1 MTELRNILSDSVN
14 GLFGDR
20 VTREMLTAFDRTGD
34 TGGLWE
40 EVEAQG
46 LTRPLVSEENGG
58 VGGEWRDAHVLVQA
72 AGFHAAPVPLAE
84 TILATWLAEKAGL
97 PIAEGM
103 ATVVDGRSADLGIRG
118 EGAKA
123 TISGQAG
130 RVPWARLATD
140 AVVIADDPGG
150 ARIGVVHLADASRI
164 DPNENVAKEPRDDVT
179 FDGTPLRVAALPNDV
194 AADGILLYGAMMR
207 AAQIAGALDKALGQA
222 VQYANE
228 RTQFGRPIGKFQAI
242 QQELARMAGE
252 TAAAGVIAEAPFA
265 ALDAQRDPQWLIA
278 AAKARA
284 SEAAGTGASVAHQTH
299 GAIGFTYEHS
309 LHFATRRLWSWRSEF
324 GGQRYW
330 WRRLG
335 ERTVGRGAESF
346 WPDVTAS

>member
-1 MTELRNILSDSVN
+1 MSELRNILTDSVN

-20 VTREMLTAFDRTGD
+20 VTKELLTQFDADGND
-34 TGGLWE
+34 GGLWD

-58 VGGEWRDAHVLVQA
+58 VGGEWRDAHVLLYA
-72 AGFHAAPVPLAE
+72 SGYHCAPVPMGE

-97 PIAEGM
+97 PVPDGVS
-103 ATVVDGRSADLGIRG
+103 TVIDGRDTLKLAGGKLS
-118 EGAKA
+118 GA
-123 TISGQAG
+123 AG
-130 RVPWARLATD
+130 RVPWARKAGHAIFVAED
-140 AVVIADDPGG
+140 EGG
-150 ARIGVVHLADASRI
+150 PKIGLLDLSQAKI
-164 DPNENVAKEPRDDVT
+164 GEGENVAKEPRDDVT
-179 FDGTPLRVAALPNDV
+179 VDGVPVETVPLPNDMP
-194 AADGILLYGAMMR
+194 ADGVLLYGAMIR
-207 AAQIAGALDKALGQA
+207 AAQLAGALEKVLQQA

-242 QQELARMAGE
+242 QQELAKTAGE
-252 TAAAGVIAEAPFA
+252 AAASGVIAEAPFA
-265 ALDAQRDPQWLIA
+265 ALDEGRPAEFLIA

-284 SEAAGTGASVAHQTH
+284 SEAAGIAASVGHQTH

-324 GGQRYW
+324 GGQRFW

-335 ERTVGRGAESF
+335 ERSVGRGPDMF
-346 WPDVTAS
+346 WPDITG